1 MRQRRRPKWIAGR
14 VVSRVVLDTSAIVA
28 AIKSEAGA
36 DRVRSIATGAV
47 VSALTVGELASVLT
61 REGVPPHVVEAVV
74 DEFRFV
80 VEPFDRM
87 RALAAGFLIAKTA
100 QRGMSLGDR
109 ACLALAIELGLP
121 VLTADRAWRGLD
133 VGIEINFIR

>member
-14 VVSRVVLDTSAIVA
+14 AVSRVVLDTSAVVA

-36 DRVRSIATGAV
+36 DRVRPVATGAV

-61 REGVPPHVVEAVV
+61 REGAARNVVEAVV

-80 VEPFDRM
+80 VEPFDRK

-100 QRGMSLGDR
+100 HRGMSLGDR

-121 VLTADRAWRGLD
+121 VLTADRAWRDLD
-133 VGIEINFIR
+133 VDVEINFIR